1 VRKPGKVAAEGA
13 TGWGFFDQQPLP
25 GTFDGMEAF
34 FRLPPEHY
42 SNHQKSWQKLGGT
55 KPQE

>member
-1 VRKPGKVAAEGA
+1 L
-13 TGWGFFDQQPLP
+13 FDQQPLP